1 MTLPV
6 FYRPEMVAANVAS
19 YSPSAAKPAMVVADW
34 LKHDII
40 KDEEIYSFEPATRLD
55 LYLAHDR
62 DYVDG
67 VLDLEIENGFR
78 NTAPSVA
85 ASLPY
90 TVGSMIAAADF
101 AVTHQ
106 CHTVSPTS
114 GFHHAGYD
122 FGGGFCTFNGL
133 VVAAKLL
140 KEQGLVNRVA
150 ILDCDMHYGNGT
162 QDIIDR
168 QNLHWIKHHT
178 FGKHFADRADVGKDA
193 GKFRQ
198 WLDAAIKDC
207 ADSDLVIYQAGADP
221 HINDPLGGVLHSHEM
236 AWRDRRVVDE
246 LGRKALV
253 WNLAGGYQ
261 RDKDGGIDPVLALH
275 RVTMNIWKGNA

>member
-19 YSPSAAKPAMVVADW
+19 YSPSAAKPAQVVEDW
-34 LKHDII
+34 LTRGII
-40 KDEEIYSFEPATRLD
+40 TDKEIYSFEPATRAD
-55 LYLAHDR
+55 LYLAHSH
-62 DYVDG
+62 DYADG
-67 VLDLEIENGFR
+67 VLDLHVPNGFR
-78 NTAPSVA
+78 NHDEAVA
-85 ASLPY
+85 RSLPY
-90 TVGSMIAAADF
+90 TVGSIIAAADF
-101 AVTHQ
+101 AVTNQ

-133 VVAAKLL
+133 VVAAKVL
-140 KEQGLVNRVA
+140 KDQGAVTKVA
-150 ILDCDMHYGNGT
+150 ILDCDAHYGNGT

-178 FGKHFADRADVGKDA
+178 FGQHFHDRDDVGRDA
-193 GKFRQ
+193 DKFKK
-198 WLDAAIKDC
+198 WLRFAVDDC
-207 ADSDLVIYQAGADP
+207 ADADLVIYQAGADP
-221 HINDPLGGVLHSHEM
+221 HINDPLGGMLHTHEM
-236 AWRDRRVVDE
+236 AWRDRIVVDT
-246 LGRKALV
+246 LHRKPLV

-275 RVTMNIWKGNA
+275 RLTMNIWKGNA

>member
-6 FYRPEMVAANVAS
+6 FYRPEQNAAGVAS
-19 YSPSAAKPAMVVADW
+19 YSPSSAKPAMVVHDW
-34 LKHDII
+34 LKHGII
-40 KDEEIYSFEPATRLD
+40 QEREIHSFEPVNRAD

-62 DYVDG
+62 SYVDG
-67 VLDLEIENGFR
+67 VLDLEFENGFR

-90 TVGSMIAAADF
+90 TVGSMVAAAEF
-101 AVTHQ
+101 AVAQ
-106 CHTVSPTS
+106 DCHTVSPTS

-133 VVAAKLL
+133 IVAAMAL
-140 KEQGLVNRVA
+140 KKAGMVDRVA

-168 QNLHWIKHHT
+168 KVLHWIKHHT
-178 FGKHFADRADVGKDA
+178 FGKHFHHRDDIGEGGSKFKEWLRRA
-193 GKFRQ
+193 
-198 WLDAAIKDC
+198 IEDC

-236 AWRDRRVVDE
+236 AWRDRMVIDG

-261 RDKDGGIDPVLALH
+261 RDEDGGIDPVLALH